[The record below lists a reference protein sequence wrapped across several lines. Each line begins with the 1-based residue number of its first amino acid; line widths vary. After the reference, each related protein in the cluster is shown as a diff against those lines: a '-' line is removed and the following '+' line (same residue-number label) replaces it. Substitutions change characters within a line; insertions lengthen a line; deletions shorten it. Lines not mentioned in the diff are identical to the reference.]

1 MAELTAYERLIFEDG
16 KIRVRHDQA
25 DFTRDAT
32 PEEVWNIICE
42 LQDEITEWEVEY
54 RERDY

>member
-1 MAELTAYERLIFEDG
+1 MAELTPYERLIFEDG

-32 PEEVWNIICE
+32 PEEIWAYI
-42 LQDEITEWEVEY
+42 QEVE
-54 RERDY
+54 RERDAWAAECQT